1 MDLRTAFRNSLVTG
15 LVLVAPLA
23 VTVFVLQFV
32 FSRMTALLDPIV
44 QSSEIQAVAANDLLV
59 AQALSALLVVSVI
72 TLLGFL
78 AQRSGGERV
87 VDTIDRL
94 FSLVPLVNVVY
105 TGVRQVSDALSAGE
119 GRYQR
124 VVLVEYPR
132 LDVLSLGFVT
142 GDGPAEADAVAG
154 EETEF
159 VIVPHSPNPTAG
171 QLIIVPS
178 SNVHETDIS
187 VRRALRLLVT
197 TGVAESE
204 DELVALQTEVG
215 DRTAHV
221 ERRDDGVVSDDD

>member
-1 MDLRTAFRNSLVTG
+1 MDFRLAFRNSLVTG
-15 LVLVAPLA
+15 LVLIAPLA

-32 FSRMTALLDPIV
+32 FRRLTALLDPVV

-59 AQALSALLVVSVI
+59 AQALAALLVVSVI

-78 AQRSGGERV
+78 AQRSGGDRA
-87 VDTIDRL
+87 VDAFDRL

-105 TGVRQVSDALSAGE
+105 TGVRQVSDALSQEE

-142 GDGPAEADAVAG
+142 GDGPAEADAVTG

-171 QLIIVPS
+171 QLIVVPR
-178 SNVHETDIS
+178 SNIHETEMS
-187 VRRALRLLVT
+187 VKRALRLLVT

-204 DELVALQTEVG
+204 DELAELQEEV
-215 DRTAHV
+215 DERTVHHDGFA
-221 ERRDDGVVSDDD
+221 DD

>member
-32 FSRMTALLDPIV
+32 FSRLTALLDPIV

-119 GRYQR
+119 GRYER

-142 GDGPAEADAVAG
+142 GDGPSEADAVAG

-215 DRTAHV
+215 DRTTHV
-221 ERRDDGVVSDDD
+221 ERTDDGVVSDDD